1 MTTFAGRLLSGI
13 TDGVGTIA
21 LFKHPAGI
29 TQDNN
34 EILYVSDYTGNNI
47 RTIFSSGV
55 CVFMIYFR
63 VLFFFTCTVFGLICL
78 F

>member
-1 MTTFAGRLLSGI
+1 MTTVAGRSPGYA
-13 TDGVGTIA
+13 DGVGTFA
-21 LFKHPAGI
+21 LFNNHAGI

-34 EILYVSDYTGNNI
+34 EILYVSDYFRNNI
-47 RTIFSSGV
+47 RIIVSSGM